1 MMSFDTICRIIA
13 SQIEIEPEEIQLS
26 TKFQQDLGIDSLSIF
41 EIVME
46 LEDVYRIEIPTEDLE
61 ELISVADLVDYMN
74 KRTN

>member
-1 MMSFDTICRIIA
+1 MSFDTICRIIA
-13 SQIEIEPEEIQLS
+13 SQIEIEPEKIQLS

-61 ELISVADLVDYMN
+61 ELISVADLVDYMS

>member
-1 MMSFDTICRIIA
+1 MSFDTICRIIA
-13 SQIEIEPEEIQLS
+13 SQFETEPEKIQLS

-61 ELISVADLVDYMN
+61 ELISVADLVDYIN

>member
-1 MMSFDTICRIIA
+1 MSFDTICRIIA

>member
-1 MMSFDTICRIIA
+1 MSFDTICRIIA
-13 SQIEIEPEEIQLS
+13 SQIEIEPEKIQLS

-46 LEDVYRIEIPTEDLE
+46 LEDVYRIEIPTEDIE

>member
-13 SQIEIEPEEIQLS
+13 SQIETEPEKIQLA

-61 ELISVADLVDYMN
+61 ELISVADLVDYIN

>member
-13 SQIEIEPEEIQLS
+13 SQIETEPEKIQLS

-61 ELISVADLVDYMN
+61 ELISVADLVDYIN

>member
-1 MMSFDTICRIIA
+1 MSFDTICRIIA
-13 SQIEIEPEEIQLS
+13 SQIETEPEKIQLA

-61 ELISVADLVDYMN
+61 ELISVADLVDYIN

>member
-1 MMSFDTICRIIA
+1 MPFDTICRIIA
-13 SQIEIEPEEIQLS
+13 SQIEIEPEKIQLS

-61 ELISVADLVDYMN
+61 ELISVADLVDYMS

>member
-1 MMSFDTICRIIA
+1 MSFDTICRIIA
-13 SQIEIEPEEIQLS
+13 SQIEIEPEKIQLS

>member
-13 SQIEIEPEEIQLS
+13 SQIEIEPEKIQLS

-61 ELISVADLVDYMN
+61 ELISVADLVDYMS